1 MMERAPVLVLTD
13 RYGDAEFRRLPR
25 QRLKHDQLFGPITKG
40 TLKIAADNSAT
51 VMQRAVRLTMEGRP
65 GPVHVDLPYDVML
78 AETGEAAAHPP
89 PFVKQSSSAAM
100 KNGSHDLA
108 AAVNM
113 IEAAQRP
120 VLIGGL
126 QVNRRG
132 VGAEDAFAKVAQK
145 LNCPVFTSLSAKGL
159 LNEDHPMS
167 AGTFRGVE
175 SERPLIDKADLIV
188 LVGFDAVEIF
198 TPGIWH
204 YDQPILSIDEVPYA
218 EGPYRIDL
226 EVITNLEGGLEAVA
240 DSLAQGHGW
249 DREEVET
256 YKRSRAAGLNPDGPG
271 LMPGAVIRLARQHLA
286 DDGFMAVDAG
296 QHKVLTSDLW
306 ETRRRRGFLTS
317 SGLGTMAVSV
327 PAAIGAKLIEPESP
341 SLALIGDGGFLMRVG
356 DLETAVREQLPVV
369 IVVFNDRTLNLVKL
383 QQDRR
388 GMDRLGTSFAETD
401 FAAVARGFGFEATTV
416 DDEDGLDAAL
426 TEAFASNRPW
436 LIDARINPDGY
447 L

>member
-1 MMERAPVLVLTD
+1 
-13 RYGDAEFRRLPR
+13 
-25 QRLKHDQLFGPITKG
+25 
-40 TLKIAADNSAT
+40 
-51 VMQRAVRLTMEGRP
+51 
-65 GPVHVDLPYDVML
+65 
-78 AETGEAAAHPP
+78 
-89 PFVKQSSSAAM
+89 
-100 KNGSHDLA
+100 
-108 AAVNM
+108 
-113 IEAAQRP
+113 
-120 VLIGGL
+120 
-126 QVNRRG
+126 
-132 VGAEDAFAKVAQK
+132 
-145 LNCPVFTSLSAKGL
+145 
-159 LNEDHPMS
+159 
-167 AGTFRGVE
+167 
-175 SERPLIDKADLIV
+175 
-188 LVGFDAVEIF
+188 
-198 TPGIWH
+198 
-204 YDQPILSIDEVPYA
+204 
-218 EGPYRIDL
+218 
-226 EVITNLEGGLEAVA
+226 
-240 DSLAQGHGW
+240 
-249 DREEVET
+249 
-256 YKRSRAAGLNPDGPG
+256 
-271 LMPGAVIRLARQHLA
+271 MPGAVIRLARQHLA